1 MSTKLSIRN
10 LVHDTR
16 GAGFVEYIILVGVVA
31 LFCIAGYQYFGDKV
45 TAKIKA
51 QGDSVTNVGTATTP

>member
-1 MSTKLSIRN
+1 MSIKHGKLQQ

-31 LFCIAGYQYFGDKV
+31 LFCIAGYTYFGGKV
-45 TAKIKA
+45 TDKIKA
-51 QGDSVTNVGTATTP
+51 QGDLVTGIKDK

>member
-1 MSTKLSIRN
+1 MSTKLELKR
-10 LVHDTR
+10 LAHDTR

-31 LFCIAGYQYFGDKV
+31 LFCIAGYQNFGGKV

-51 QGDSVTNVGTATTP
+51 QGDAVTGIQ

>member
-1 MSTKLSIRN
+1 MSTKLELKR
-10 LVHDTR
+10 LAHDTR

-31 LFCIAGYQYFGDKV
+31 LFCIAGYQYFGGKV

-51 QGDSVTNVGTATTP
+51 QGDAVTGIQ